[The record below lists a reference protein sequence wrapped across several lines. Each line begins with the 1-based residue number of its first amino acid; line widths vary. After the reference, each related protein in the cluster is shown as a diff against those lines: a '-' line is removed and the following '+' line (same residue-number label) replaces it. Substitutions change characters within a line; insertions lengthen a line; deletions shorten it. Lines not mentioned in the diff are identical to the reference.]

1 MKYLV
6 TLMLLIA
13 VGLSACYQEES
24 IKYNSSEKLF
34 FGEKEVSNG
43 VIFNWEESTIS
54 SFNEYVVTKHE
65 QSTTAITHLA
75 DLNK

>member
-54 SFNEYVVTKHE
+54 SLMNM
-65 QSTTAITHLA
+65 L
-75 DLNK
+75 